1 MPHPAIKK
9 LSVSEVFDEDSG
21 KPRADVVMKHFV
33 SEGRLEE
40 KAALLI
46 LTEVTA
52 LLRSEDTMIDVE
64 APVTGLASPAH
75 FNPYLQGRGLRF
87 ICCSLG
93 AIFVSFIGSKS
104 FPVIGCWER

>member
-87 ICCSLG
+87 ICCSFRG
-93 AIFVSFIGSKS
+93 YFCVFYWK
-104 FPVIGCWER
+104 